1 MTARQQKK
9 LRRAEERQ
17 AITEL
22 NAIRD
27 SLSTAYARFNSAT
40 DPDLVD
46 AYIFEINALR
56 ARYNT
61 ALRRCR
67 ARLEEQP

>member
-1 MTARQQKK
+1 MTAKQQKK
-9 LRRAEERQ
+9 LRRTEERQ

-27 SLSTAYARFNSAT
+27 SLSTAYARFNST
-40 DPDLVD
+40 NDPDLLE
-46 AYIFEINALR
+46 ASIFEINALR
-56 ARYNT
+56 ARYNM

-67 ARLEEQP
+67 ARLEERP